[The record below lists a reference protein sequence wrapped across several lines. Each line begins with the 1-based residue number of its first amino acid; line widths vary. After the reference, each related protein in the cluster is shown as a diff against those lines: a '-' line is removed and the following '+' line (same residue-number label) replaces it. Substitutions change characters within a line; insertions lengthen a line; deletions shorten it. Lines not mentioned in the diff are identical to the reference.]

1 MVVLEPQLRD
11 QLEKALA
18 EINSSLAAST
28 KSRDLVERLLGSA
41 GAMCGVRALH
51 QLFDGLQAILR
62 ECAWVLWS

>member
-41 GAMCGVRALH
+41 GGKEQPPPRGTDTYYELAM
-51 QLFDGLQAILR
+51 QDGLLLR
-62 ECAWVLWS
+62 FF